1 MRIVVLLACLVLLL
15 GCLTPD
21 QKEFQRLSSL
31 TTQEAVYR
39 TVQFANDSFSEY
51 SLDVSILNGDFML
64 WYVNDLDAVAKMKL
78 FELYQPYRIN
88 AEGDSVLKRT
98 FINYDVNGDSIRYY
112 EVTEK
117 QLGVTK
123 CFEVNGE
130 QYKVLKQPRW
140 IWTKSIEP
148 NCYEFFSREY
158 GLILTLKDEEK
169 TELIKLF
176 AETGGSNLEEL
187 IQAVESD
194 EEFFCMKMEG
204 LLNEQVHLPE

>member
-1 MRIVVLLACLVLLL
+1 MRLTIFLSCIALLTS
-15 GCLTPD
+15 CLTPE
-21 QKEFQRLSSL
+21 QKEFQRLNSL

-39 TVQFANDSFSEY
+39 TIQFENDSVREY

-64 WYVNDLDAVAKMKL
+64 WYVNDLSASTKMKL
-78 FELYQPYRIN
+78 YELYQPYRIN

-98 FINYDVNGDSIRYY
+98 LINYDMNGDSIRYY
-112 EVTEK
+112 KVTEY

-123 CFEVNGE
+123 YFSVNGE

-148 NCYEFFSREY
+148 NCYEFYSREY

-169 TELIKLF
+169 TELIKLSTE
-176 AETGGSNLEEL
+176 AGVSNLEEL
-187 IQAVESD
+187 IQAIEND
-194 EEFFCMKMEG
+194 EEFFCMKM
-204 LLNEQVHLPE
+204 